1 VRETGGGRKSCDGVE
16 RSREMMRTA
25 SLWLMVLSGCEAVA
39 MTATEP
45 ETGFEQFA
53 SAVGEVAPGTRGK
66 VLIVEIGAFPDD
78 LKAEVERA
86 LKAELQV
93 EVEHLDAIALPK
105 AAWYAPRKR
114 YRADKLL
121 DILDELHGGA
131 PATTRVLG
139 LTAVDISTTKEPF
152 EDWGI
157 FGLGNMPGQ
166 AAVVSSYRL
175 KRKAK
180 DRDHVKFRVSSTAV
194 HEVGH
199 TFGLPHC
206 TEKHCVM
213 QDAEGGITNTD
224 EGTGTLGESCR
235 QAIDEA
241 FPVAPPK

>member
-1 VRETGGGRKSCDGVE
+1 MAE
-16 RSREMMRTA
+16 A
-25 SLWLMVLSGCEAVA
+25 SG
-39 MTATEP
+39 EP
-45 ETGFEQFA
+45 
-53 SAVGEVAPGTRGK
+53 GELAAWHAADADDVIAGTRGK

-78 LKAEVERA
+78 LKADVVRA

-93 EVEHLDAIALPK
+93 EVEEIDAIALPK
-105 AAWYAPRKR
+105 AAYYAPRKR

-121 DILDELHGGA
+121 DILDGLHGGA

-139 LTAVDISTTKEPF
+139 LTSVDISTTNPPF

-166 AAVVSSYRL
+166 AAVVSAYRL

-206 TEKHCVM
+206 TEERCVM
-213 QDAEGGITNTD
+213 QDAEGGIANTD
-224 EGTGTLGESCR
+224 NGTGTLAAGCRAAMDES
-235 QAIDEA
+235 
-241 FPVAPPK
+241 FPIRTP

>member
-1 VRETGGGRKSCDGVE
+1 
-16 RSREMMRTA
+16 MMQRA
-25 SLWLMVLSGCEAVA
+25 ALWFVVLALGGCEA
-39 MTATEP
+39 ATMAEGP
-45 ETGFEQFA
+45 EGSVDLAAWHAAGDDT
-53 SAVGEVAPGTRGK
+53 VGAGTRGK

-78 LKAEVERA
+78 LKADVVRA

-93 EVEHLDAIALPK
+93 EVEELDAIALPK
-105 AAWYAPRKR
+105 AAYYPPRKR

-139 LTAVDISTTKEPF
+139 LTSVDISTTNPPF

-166 AAVVSSYRL
+166 AAVVSAYRL

-206 TEKHCVM
+206 SEDRCVM
-213 QDAEGGITNTD
+213 QDAEGGIENTD
-224 EGTGTLGESCR
+224 LGTGTLAAGCR
-235 QAIDEA
+235 AQIDEA
-241 FPVAPPK
+241 FPIRTK

>member
-1 VRETGGGRKSCDGVE
+1 
-16 RSREMMRTA
+16 MAA
-25 SLWLMVLSGCEAVA
+25 S
-39 MTATEP
+39 EP
-45 ETGFEQFA
+45 SAGFEQFA
-53 SAVGEVAPGTRGK
+53 SVSAEVAPGTRGK

-86 LKAELQV
+86 LKDELQV
-93 EVEHLDAIALPK
+93 EVEHLEAIALPK

-114 YRADKLL
+114 YRADVLL
-121 DILDELHGGA
+121 DVLDELHGGA

-152 EDWGI
+152 ADWGI

-175 KRKAK
+175 RRKAK
-180 DRDHVKFRVSSTAV
+180 DRAHVKFRVSTTAV

-206 TEKHCVM
+206 TEERCAM

-224 EGTGTLGESCR
+224 TGSGTLGASCR
-235 QAIDEA
+235 AQLDDA
-241 FPVAPPK
+241 FPIVASPR

>member
-1 VRETGGGRKSCDGVE
+1 
-16 RSREMMRTA
+16 MMRA
-25 SLWLMVLSGCEAVA
+25 ALPWLVVLGGCEAVSMA
-39 MTATEP
+39 ASAP
-45 ETGFEQFA
+45 SARFEQFA
-53 SAVGEVAPGTRGK
+53 SVSAEVAPGTRGK

-86 LKAELQV
+86 LKEELQV
-93 EVEHLDAIALPK
+93 EVEHLEAIALPK

-114 YRADKLL
+114 YRADVLL
-121 DILDELHGGA
+121 DVLDELHGGA

-152 EDWGI
+152 ADWGI

-180 DRDHVKFRVSSTAV
+180 DRAHVKFRVSTTAV

-206 TEKHCVM
+206 TEERCAM

-224 EGTGTLGESCR
+224 TGSGTLGASCR
-235 QAIDEA
+235 TQLDDA
-241 FPVAPPK
+241 FPIAPRPR